1 MATASVTY
9 YHGETA
15 LHTITSERKEKAF
28 ARFPDQKRFVKN
40 DSFSVMV
47 GWLPETDCFKN
58 RDEWVP
64 ATRRIFFKKNPSL
77 HKCDA
82 RCQNAKGHD
91 CECSCGGANHG
102 KNA

>member
-9 YHGETA
+9 YHGETK
-15 LHTITSERKEKAF
+15 LHTITSERKEKAIE
-28 ARFPDQKRFVKN
+28 RFPNQKRFVKN

-47 GWLPETDCFKN
+47 GWLPEMDCFKN
-58 RDEWVP
+58 RGEWVP